1 MPDSGW
7 RRRRRV
13 IRHGG
18 GQIIDEARAVVEAWR
33 TAPHQGA
40 NGLPAWLEDAGDEP
54 GIGHLIDHTLLR
66 PETGRDAILALCDE
80 AVRYGLKSVCVN
92 GGWVEDCV
100 SRLARSGVT
109 VVTVVGFPLG
119 AATTKA
125 KAAEARL
132 AAGAGA
138 GELGMVMAIGQAK
151 SGEWRYV
158 EDDIG
163 RVVDA
168 VGDDVAV
175 SVILETG
182 ALEPLEMAAGCL
194 VARAAGAA
202 SVKSSTGFHPAG
214 GATEGAISL
223 LRRSVGSELG
233 VKASGGVRTAEA
245 ALRMLAAGANRIGTS
260 SAAVMGGVLGPS
272 AQPLRQLLAAGA
284 ASARDGGPS
293 SPVSGY

>member
-1 MPDSGW
+1 MPDNGW

-13 IRHGG
+13 TRHGG

-33 TAPHQGA
+33 TAPHQTA
-40 NGLPAWLEDAGDEP
+40 NGLPEWLEDAGDAP
-54 GIGHLIDHTLLR
+54 GIGHLIDHTLLQ

-138 GELGMVMAIGQAK
+138 SELGMVMAIGQAK

-182 ALEPLEMAAGCL
+182 ALEPVEMAAGCL

-202 SVKSSTGFHPAG
+202 FVKSSTGFHPAG

-260 SAAVMGGVLGPS
+260 SAAMMGGVLGPS
-272 AQPLRQLLAAGA
+272 AQPLRQLLAPGA